1 MATAHDVTPII
12 TADGGYVEAEV
23 ANRDILGNLI
33 TDYYQPKLVSG
44 TNIKTINGTSVLGSG
59 NITVPGGGNIRSGY
73 SSAYIGSL
81 SSKTIQVT
89 FSPSMPDTNYSVAVT
104 SRDSSTTASF
114 SVYDKSKSGF
124 TIKVQFSG
132 TINGAASIDYIVV
145 ANT

>member
-59 NITVPGGGNIRSGY
+59 NITVSGGGNIRSNY
-73 SSAYIGSL
+73 SIAYIGS

-89 FSPSMPDTNYSVAVT
+89 LSPSMPDTNYSVAVT

-114 SVYDKSKSGF
+114 SVYDKSTSGF

-132 TINGAASIDYIVV
+132 TIHGTASIDYIVV